1 MHFKHF
7 SDAASANVR
16 AGITLNSDQ
25 DWLSLVK
32 ASHAPPGAESHQT
45 WAKQLPG
52 GAMAVLFVNGGPE
65 NSTASFS
72 SSLASLGLTAPS
84 YAVRDIWRRADM
96 PKLSAGGAVV
106 AKGVAGHDSVFL
118 KLTPAAA

>member
-1 MHFKHF
+1 MHS

-72 SSLASLGLTAPS
+72 TSLASLGLTAPS